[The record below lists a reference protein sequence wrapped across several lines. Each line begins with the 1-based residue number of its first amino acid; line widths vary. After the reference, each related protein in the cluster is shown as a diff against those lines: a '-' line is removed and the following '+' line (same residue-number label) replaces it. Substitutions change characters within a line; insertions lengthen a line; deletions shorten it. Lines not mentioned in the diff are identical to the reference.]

1 MLHGQ
6 RRGREMA
13 EEAVKLERQ
22 GNLATLTL
30 NRPERRN
37 SINVQVLQGMAQ
49 AFAELADDS
58 SVRVLTVRGAGR
70 VFCAGIDLQEAERLE
85 ADRSVNSLEQV
96 YHQLE
101 QLPFPTVAAVQGAAI
116 AGGLQLAL
124 HCDFRIAA
132 QGCKFGMTNGRVGL
146 TIPFDLARKLVEI
159 AGSSNTSYLL
169 LTGQLVDS
177 QRALEMSLVQQIVA
191 DDQLDE
197 TVRAFAAQLA
207 DNAPLSMRAMKAII
221 RRCESAAF
229 NAYHEDLDRFNAQVL
244 ASTDLKEGLRAFLE
258 KRKPVWRG
266 K

>member
-1 MLHGQ
+1 
-6 RRGREMA
+6 MA

-37 SINVQVLQGMAQ
+37 SLNLEVLQGLAR
-49 AFAELADDS
+49 AFTQLAGDS
-58 SVRVLTVRGAGR
+58 SVRVLTIRGAGR
-70 VFCAGIDLQEAERLE
+70 IFCAGIDLQEAERLE
-85 ADRSVNSLEQV
+85 ADRSVTSLEHI

-132 QGCKFGMTNGRVGL
+132 ESCRLGMTNGRIGL
-146 TIPFDLARKLVEI
+146 TIPFDLARKLIEI
-159 AGSSNTSYLL
+159 AGSSNTTYLL
-169 LTGQLVDS
+169 LTAQLVDAR
-177 QRALEMSLVQQIVA
+177 QALAMGLVHQVVA
-191 DDQLDE
+191 EEQLDE
-197 TVRAFAAQLA
+197 TASAFATQLA
-207 DNAPLSMRAMKAII
+207 DNAPLSMRTMKAIV
-221 RRCESAAF
+221 RRCTSGAF
-229 NAYHEDLDRFNAQVL
+229 DAYHEDLEHLNAQVL
-244 ASTDLKEGLRAFLE
+244 ASADLKEGLRAFLE